1 MRSLLLIVMVLGLV
15 GSAAVAQ
22 DLRGSWNLTLYT
34 ITNSQMS
41 SVGQDIWGPDQCQS
55 GHA

>member
-15 GSAAVAQ
+15 GSVAVAQ
-22 DLRGSWNLTLYT
+22 DRRGSWNLTLYT
-34 ITNSQMS
+34 ITNFQMS